1 VRQGSLADGDAD
13 HRLELGSESLG
24 GKGRRIRNIRPFSVL
39 WTQGSRLRRT
49 LEEPMFFQTVPPLF
63 AAGEVLLG
71 LSLTMFVGA
80 LITTVSGSARSRQR

>member
-1 VRQGSLADGDAD
+1 MA
-13 HRLELGSESLG
+13 ESRG

-39 WTQGSRLRRT
+39 WMQGSRLRRT
-49 LEEPMFFQTVPPLF
+49 LEEPMFFQNVPPLF

-80 LITTVSGSARSRQR
+80 LITTVSESAGSPRR